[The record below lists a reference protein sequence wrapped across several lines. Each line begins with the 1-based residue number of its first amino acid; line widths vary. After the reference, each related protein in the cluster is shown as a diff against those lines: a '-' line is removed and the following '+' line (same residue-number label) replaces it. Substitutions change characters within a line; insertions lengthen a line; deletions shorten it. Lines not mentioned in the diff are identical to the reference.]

1 MISVAN
7 LPVSKESVYGGV
19 AAARI
24 TWTGPLTMLAA
35 RSAFAILAQVLVT
48 LILAWTRTPDP
59 IRAGTAWWQVT
70 GTLVDVGCLTL
81 LFGFTRREGIHLADL
96 VGLDKGRWRRDV
108 VIGLGILAVMFPV
121 VMIGGSLIARL
132 LVFGSLQPELP
143 AEVMMK
149 FLPLWAVIYSRAI
162 WWVIWSATEEITYN
176 GYALPRLQALTG
188 RTWLA
193 VLMVSVAWA
202 LQHAFLPFIADWR
215 VFLYLFI
222 QMLPLVTVN
231 QLLYLR
237 FRRLPPLIVM
247 HWGMDLFA
255 AFMMTSVIR

>member
-1 MISVAN
+1 MIRTAN
-7 LPVSKESVYGGV
+7 LPVSNETVHSG
-19 AAARI
+19 AATGRI
-24 TWTGPLTMLAA
+24 AWTGPLTMLVA
-35 RSAFAILAQVLVT
+35 RSVLAVLAQLLVT
-48 LILAWTRTPDP
+48 LILVWTRTPDP

-70 GTLVDVGCLTL
+70 GTLVDVGCLAL
-81 LFGFTRREGIHLADL
+81 LFRFTRREGVRLVDL
-96 VGLDKGRWRRDV
+96 LGLDTSRWPRDI
-108 VIGLGILAVMFPV
+108 VIGLGILVVMFPV
-121 VMIGGSLIARL
+121 VMIGGSLVARL

-176 GYALPRLQALTG
+176 GYALPRLLALTG